1 MITGLIVTIAFVGLI
16 WGFLYFTR
24 DRLYQ
29 YKGALGLE
37 KANLVYSGDFEKI
50 RNLILPTRESAFT
63 KIEPVV
69 WIYKAGNT
77 ELFLVANNK
86 SDVRIWLDSKNT
98 VLKDVHI
105 VLDSVTN
112 NALKS
117 NLKKE
122 KLPKQHIQLEGN
134 FSKSF
139 RLYCNEGQQV
149 IALQVITP
157 DIMSFLLDN
166 LLSTDIE
173 IINNQ
178 IAIISRDGAK
188 TIDRLRASI
197 ELAKRIDKLSRAVTK
212 VTKL

>member
-63 KIEPVV
+63 KIEPVI

-117 NLKKE
+117 NLKK
-122 KLPKQHIQLEGN
+122 KNSQSNTSNLRVISQRVSDFTVMRDSRLLPCK
-134 FSKSF
+134 
-139 RLYCNEGQQV
+139 
-149 IALQVITP
+149 
-157 DIMSFLLDN
+157 
-166 LLSTDIE
+166 
-173 IINNQ
+173 
-178 IAIISRDGAK
+178 
-188 TIDRLRASI
+188 
-197 ELAKRIDKLSRAVTK
+197 
-212 VTKL
+212 